1 LYPCNDGIQIAY
13 PIRICIDIID
23 EKGIDLE
30 GIYKKQADKTH
41 LREIR
46 NLIDSRDDETYI
58 QDLKTNPYLAAGIIK
73 KYLSDLKTPLFNDEI
88 ITALELISE
97 KNIDHK
103 IELINNILD
112 KLPQANRDL
121 FSFLIIHLT
130 KISKKSDTNKMDLSN
145 LIITFQP
152 LIKLKDKLLKF
163 ILKNSHLIFKNLRF
177 KKYRNKY
184 IDNNDSDNL
193 SSRLSLLPDNIQ
205 DLEAEIAKKELI
217 ITELHSK
224 IAKNNDDKKLQEQLL
239 EDLWTNQR
247 YVTSMKREIKK
258 LRAEKQKNLNDSNL
272 VLQQTPKIQV
282 INNVK
287 QQQQQQ
293 QQQYDDKYE
302 ILFNENL
309 MILCENQVLIENM
322 KHLFEKLNKE
332 KIKIFDLQQQQQLN
346 ITQPN
351 IKTYLIMDDNYDTL
365 KNTNEQLELDNKTIE
380 ESINQ
385 IKLKINDEKDK
396 IYQLKLKIQFE
407 TLKITL

>member
-1 LYPCNDGIQIAY
+1 MIAY

-58 QDLKTNPYLAAGIIK
+58 EDLKANPYLAAGIIK
-73 KYLSDLKTPLFNDEI
+73 KYLSDLKTPLLNDEM

-103 IELINNILD
+103 IELINNVLD
-112 KLPQANRDL
+112 KLPPANRDL
-121 FSFLIIHLT
+121 FSCLIIHLT
-130 KISKKSDTNKMDLSN
+130 NISQKSDVNKMDLSTI
-145 LIITFQP
+145 IITFQP

-163 ILKNSHLIFKNLRF
+163 ILKNSNLIFKNLRF

-184 IDNNDSDNL
+184 LTNNNDNL

-205 DLEAEIAKKELI
+205 ELEAEIAKKELI

-224 IAKNNDDKKLQEQLL
+224 IAKNNEDKKLQEQLL

-258 LRAEKQKNLNDSNL
+258 LRADKQKNLNNDSL
-272 VLQQTPKIQV
+272 IIQTPQIQLPT
-282 INNVK
+282 K
-287 QQQQQQ
+287 QDASQQQQQQ
-293 QQQYDDKYE
+293 QQKKQEQLNDKYE
-302 ILFNENL
+302 KLLNEDL

-322 KHLFEKLNKE
+322 KYLFEKLNKE
-332 KIKIFDLQQQQQLN
+332 KIKIFDLQQQLN
-346 ITQPN
+346 ILQP
-351 IKTYLIMDDNYDTL
+351 LNYDDTYETL
-365 KNTNEQLELDNKTIE
+365 TAITNINELKLLNEQLELDNKTID

-385 IKLKINDEKDK
+385 LKLKINDEKDK
-396 IYQLKLKIQFE
+396 IYQLKIKIQFE